1 MVKVIILVGPPNSG
15 KTTWC
20 REFLLHNKDYVKIS
34 RDDYRRMLVNQWVA
48 DWNIETL
55 ITELQH
61 HAVKTFLGY
70 GINVILD
77 NTHCKLSYINDSI
90 KNYCDFADIEF
101 KVFDID
107 EYTLKSRNESRNITD
122 GKYIPDTVMDSMI
135 KNFKILKENFDF
147 KPIVH

>member
-1 MVKVIILVGPPNSG
+1 MVKVIIMVGPPNSG
-15 KTTWC
+15 KTTWSN
-20 REFLLHNKDYVKIS
+20 EFLLKNKNYVKIS

-77 NTHCKLSYINDSI
+77 NTHCKLSYINDAI
-90 KNYCDFADIEF
+90 KNYTDISDIEF
-101 KVFDID
+101 KVFDVD
-107 EYTLKSRNESRNITD
+107 ECTLKSRNETRNISD
-122 GKYIPDTVMDSMI
+122 GKYVPNIVMNNMI
-135 KNFKILKENFDF
+135 KNFKNLKENFDF
-147 KPIVH
+147 KPIIH